1 MPIALSVVLALLLQ
15 AAASPPATP
24 RYVIAGRVQTSAGAP
39 AAAVRIAALPA
50 PRENIRVAEGQNYY
64 ATQQPLSVTVT
75 DSNGR
80 YRLTNLP
87 AGRYLIIA
95 GLVGNGTFLP
105 ATTDIDSARAIAVE
119 NANVDNADI
128 TLITFPGA
136 RVAGRVTPPPAGIQE
151 WATLAGLRLGE
162 LLEAPVGTDGTF
174 EFGRLP
180 PGDYLLSISPTPPGQ
195 ASMRFT
201 VTEQDVTGLEM
212 VRPAVRRVRGRVE
225 VERGPL
231 PLPLVAFV
239 TPQSYVSVP
248 MKADNTFD
256 VGVHAG
262 RHTVEVG
269 GLPAGYAV
277 KAVRVG
283 TADVTNSGLSVGASD
298 VADVVIEVTAPREL
312 PTLRGRIAGQIRAGS
327 RVEATGR
334 IVGTVESA
342 IRPDGTF
349 TLGPLPAGLYS
360 VRVVDRNDIPPAQV
374 VVDSRG
380 GEVNLLSAPAE
391 NRR

>member
-1 MPIALSVVLALLLQ
+1 MPIALAVLLTLLLQ
-15 AAASPPATP
+15 AATSPTATP
-24 RYVIAGRVQTSAGAP
+24 RYAIAGRVQTSTGMP

-50 PRENIRVAEGQNYY
+50 PRENVRVAEGQNYY
-64 ATQQPLSVTVT
+64 ATQQPVAVTVS

-80 YRLTNLP
+80 YRLTNVP

-95 GLVGNGTFLP
+95 GLVGSGTFLP
-105 ATTDIDSARAIAVE
+105 ATTDIDSARAITVE
-119 NANVDNADI
+119 KGNVDGADI

-151 WATLAGLRLGE
+151 WATLAGVRLGE
-162 LLEAPVGTDGTF
+162 LLEVPVRTDGTF

-201 VTEQDVTGLEM
+201 VKDQDVTGLEM

-231 PLPLVAFV
+231 PAPLLAFV
-239 TPQSYVSVP
+239 TPQSYVAVP
-248 MKADNTFD
+248 IDADNTFD

-262 RHTVEVG
+262 RHTVDVG
-269 GLPAGYAV
+269 GLPAGYAL
-277 KAVRVG
+277 KNVRVG
-283 TADVTNSGLSVGASD
+283 TADVTNSGVLVGATD

-312 PTLRGRIAGQIRAGS
+312 PTLRGRIAGQIPNGL

-334 IVGTVESA
+334 IVGTIESA
-342 IRPDGTF
+342 VRPDGTF
-349 TLGPLPAGLYS
+349 TLGPLPAGLYT
-360 VRVVDRNDIPPAQV
+360 VRVVDRTDIPSAQV

-380 GEVNLLSAPAE
+380 GDVTLSAPGGD
-391 NRR
+391 RR